1 MSPRAKETGVLCEA
15 EPGDLW
21 AIVLAGGEGVRLKPL
36 VRRLCG
42 EDRPKQYATLTGSKS
57 LLRQTLERV
66 ALQVAPSRIVV
77 VTQASHARY
86 LGAALAG
93 FPEIQVLYQPADRG
107 TAAGVLMPAHWIQ
120 ARDPRATVAV
130 FPADHFILEETVF
143 MRHAAQVAACARNH
157 PDWLVLLGV
166 APTGPEPDHAWIEPG
181 ARLGWAGPGPVH
193 RIRAFRE
200 PASREAARELFTAG
214 GLWDTSVLAAS
225 VGTLIDA
232 GLRSVPLLHDRL
244 VRLGVF
250 EGTQYESWALRQAY
264 LFAPTVDFSPAV
276 LESSELPLAV
286 VEGPPLT
293 WCELATP
300 ERVARSLATLR
311 PTA

>member
-1 MSPRAKETGVLCEA
+1 MRDPER
-15 EPGDLW
+15 GDLW
-21 AIVLAGGEGVRLKPL
+21 AIVLAGGEGTRLKPL

-42 EDRPKQYATLTGSKS
+42 EERPKQYATLTGSKS

-93 FPEIQVLYQPADRG
+93 FPGIQVLYQPADRG
-107 TAAGVLMPAHWIQ
+107 TAAGVLMPAHWIR

-130 FPADHFILEETVF
+130 LPADHFIIEETLF
-143 MRHAAQVAACARNH
+143 MRHVAQVAACARDH

-166 APTGPEPDHAWIEPG
+166 APTGPEPDHGWIEPG

-200 PASREAARELFTAG
+200 PATPEAARELFTSG

-225 VGTLIDA
+225 VGALIDA

-264 LFAPTVDFSPAV
+264 LFAPTADFSPAV
-276 LESSELPLAV
+276 LESSGLPLAV
-286 VEGPPLT
+286 VESAPLT
-293 WCELATP
+293 WCDLVTP
-300 ERVARSLATLR
+300 ERVARSLALLR
-311 PTA
+311 PSA